1 MNQYDLIVVGFGKAG
16 KTLAKFAAQQGKRV
30 AVIEKSAEMYGGT
43 CINIGCIPSKVL
55 VHDGIEAASF
65 NDAMQRKRDVVNAL
79 NSKNYHNLAD
89 EETVDVINMTASFKS
104 AHAIDLLN
112 AQGEAVQTI
121 EGKNIVINTGAKS
134 VIPNIKGIDT
144 SQRVYDSKAIMDL
157 TQQPKR
163 LVIVG
168 GGYIALEF
176 ASIFANF
183 GTTVT
188 VLERSDQILKRED
201 AVIAQQVTEGLTQ
214 KGIQF
219 IYNAETE
226 AIEDE
231 ADVTKVVTNQGT
243 FEADAVLV
251 ATGRKPNTEGL
262 NLEAAGVQLGQ
273 RGEIIVNDKLQT
285 SVDHIYAVGDV
296 HGGLQFTYI
305 SLDDFRIVKS
315 QLFGDGKRTLAQRG
329 VVPYT
334 MFIDPPMAR
343 VGMTATEAREKG
355 YDILENQVAVNTMPR
370 HKINNDTRGLF
381 KAVVDAKSGQ
391 VLGATL
397 YGQQSE
403 ELINIVK
410 LAIDQQLPYAVL
422 RDNIYTH
429 PTMAES
435 FNDLFNV

>member
-1 MNQYDLIVVGFGKAG
+1 MNQYDLIVVGFGKAVEDIG
-16 KTLAKFAAQQGKRV
+16 KFAAQQGKRV

-201 AVIAQQVTEGLTQ
+201 AVIAQQVTEDLTQ

-243 FEADAVLV
+243 FEADAILV

>member
-16 KTLAKFAAQQGKRV
+16 KTLAKFATQQGKRV

-104 AHAIDLLN
+104 AHAINLLN

-201 AVIAQQVTEGLTQ
+201 AVIAQQVTEDLTQ

-410 LAIDQQLPYAVL
+410 LAIDQQLPYAAL

>member
-30 AVIEKSAEMYGGT
+30 AVIEKSAEMNGGT

-201 AVIAQQVTEGLTQ
+201 AVIAQQVTEDLTQ

-243 FEADAVLV
+243 FEADAILV

>member
-157 TQQPKR
+157 MQQPKR

-201 AVIAQQVTEGLTQ
+201 AVIAQQVTEDLTQ

>member
-201 AVIAQQVTEGLTQ
+201 AVIAQQVTEDLTQ

-315 QLFGDGKRTLAQRG
+315 QLFGDGKCTLAQRG

>member
-201 AVIAQQVTEGLTQ
+201 AVIAQQVTEDLTQ

-343 VGMTATEAREKG
+343 VGMNATEAREKG

>member
-16 KTLAKFAAQQGKRV
+16 KTLAKFAAQQGKSV

-176 ASIFANF
+176 ASIFENF

-201 AVIAQQVTEGLTQ
+201 AVIAQQVTEDLTQ

>member
-121 EGKNIVINTGAKS
+121 EGKNIVINIGAKS

-201 AVIAQQVTEGLTQ
+201 AVIAQQVTEDLTQ

-231 ADVTKVVTNQGT
+231 ADVTKVVTNQDT

>member
-16 KTLAKFAAQQGKRV
+16 KTLAKFAAQQGKSV

-201 AVIAQQVTEGLTQ
+201 AVIAQQVTEDLTQ

-315 QLFGDGKRTLAQRG
+315 QVFGDGKRTLAQRG

-397 YGQQSE
+397 YGQESE

>member
-16 KTLAKFAAQQGKRV
+16 KTLAKFAAQQGKSV

-65 NDAMQRKRDVVNAL
+65 NDAMQRKRDVVSAL

-104 AHAIDLLN
+104 AHAINLVN

-201 AVIAQQVTEGLTQ
+201 AVIAQQVTEDLTQ

-397 YGQQSE
+397 YGQESE

>member
-1 MNQYDLIVVGFGKAG
+1 MKQYDLIVVGFGKAG
-16 KTLAKFAAQQGKRV
+16 KTLAKFAAQQGKSV

-201 AVIAQQVTEGLTQ
+201 AVIAQQVTEDLIQ

-243 FEADAVLV
+243 FEADAILV

-410 LAIDQQLPYAVL
+410 LAIDQKLPYAVL

>member
-89 EETVDVINMTASFKS
+89 EETVDVINMTASFRS

-201 AVIAQQVTEGLTQ
+201 AVIAQQVTEDLTQ

>member
-16 KTLAKFAAQQGKRV
+16 KTLAKFAAQQGKSV

-201 AVIAQQVTEGLTQ
+201 AVIAQQVTEDLTQ

-381 KAVVDAKSGQ
+381 KAVVDEKSGQ

-410 LAIDQQLPYAVL
+410 LAIDQQLPYTVL

>member
-121 EGKNIVINTGAKS
+121 EGKNIVINIGAKS

-201 AVIAQQVTEGLTQ
+201 AVIAQQVTEDLTQ

>member
-104 AHAIDLLN
+104 VHAIDLLN

-201 AVIAQQVTEGLTQ
+201 AVIAQQVTEDLTQ

>member
-16 KTLAKFAAQQGKRV
+16 KTLAKFAAQQGKSV

-55 VHDGIEAASF
+55 VHDGIETASF

-201 AVIAQQVTEGLTQ
+201 AVIAQQVTEDLTQ

>member
-201 AVIAQQVTEGLTQ
+201 AVIAQQVTEDLTQ

-243 FEADAVLV
+243 FEADAILV

-273 RGEIIVNDKLQT
+273 HGEIIVNDKLQT

>member
-201 AVIAQQVTEGLTQ
+201 AVIAQQVTEDLTQ

-370 HKINNDTRGLF
+370 HKINNDTIGLF

>member
-201 AVIAQQVTEGLTQ
+201 AVIAQQVTEDLTQ

-285 SVDHIYAVGDV
+285 SIDHIYAVGDV

>member
-1 MNQYDLIVVGFGKAG
+1 MEKYDLIVVGFGKAG
-16 KTLAKFAAQQGKRV
+16 KTLAKFAAQQGKKV

-55 VHDGIEAASF
+55 VHDGIEAVSF
-65 NDAMQRKRDVVNAL
+65 NDAMQRKRDVVSAL
-79 NSKNYHNLAD
+79 NNKNYHNLAD
-89 EETVDVINMTASFKS
+89 EDTVDVINMTASFKS
-104 AHAIDLLN
+104 AHEIDLLN
-112 AQGEAVQTI
+112 AQGDTVKTI
-121 EGKNIVINTGAKS
+121 EGTNIVINTGAKS

-144 SQRVYDSKAIMDL
+144 SKRVYDSKAIMDL

-176 ASIFANF
+176 ASMFANF
-183 GTTVT
+183 GTEVT
-188 VLERSDQILKRED
+188 VLERADHVLKKED
-201 AVIAQQVTEGLTQ
+201 EAIAKQVTEDLTQ

-219 IYNAETE
+219 VFDAETE
-226 AIEDE
+226 AIQDE
-231 ADVTKVVTNQGT
+231 ADVTKVVTSQGT

-251 ATGRKPNTEGL
+251 ATGRKPNAEGL
-262 NLEAAGVQLGQ
+262 NLEAAGVQLGK
-273 RGEIIVNDKLQT
+273 RGEVVVNDKLQT

-296 HGGLQFTYI
+296 NGGLQFTYI

-315 QLFGDGKRTLAQRG
+315 QIFGDGQRTLEQRG
-329 VVPYT
+329 AVPYT
-334 MFIDPPMAR
+334 MFIDPPMSR
-343 VGMTATEAREKG
+343 VGMTAVEAREKG
-355 YDILENQVAVNTMPR
+355 YEVLENQVPVNTMPR

-397 YGQQSE
+397 YGKQSE

-410 LAIDQQLPYAVL
+410 LVIDQQLAYTVL
-422 RDNIYTH
+422 RDQIYTH

-435 FNDLFNV
+435 FNDLFNF

>member
-1 MNQYDLIVVGFGKAG
+1 MEKYDLIVVGFGKAG
-16 KTLAKFAAQQGKRV
+16 KTLAKFAAQQGKKV
-30 AVIEKSAEMYGGT
+30 ALIEKSAEMYGGT

-65 NDAMQRKRDVVNAL
+65 NDAMQRKRDVVSAL
-79 NSKNYHNLAD
+79 NNKNYHNLAD
-89 EETVDVINMTASFKS
+89 EANVDVINLTAAFKS
-104 AHAIDLLN
+104 AHEIDLLN
-112 AQGEAVQTI
+112 AQGDTVKTI
-121 EGKNIVINTGAKS
+121 EGTNIVINTGAKS

-144 SQRVYDSKAIMDL
+144 SKRVYDSKAMMDL

-183 GTTVT
+183 GTEVT
-188 VLERSDQILKRED
+188 VLERADHILKKED
-201 AVIAQQVTEGLTQ
+201 EAIAKQVTEDLTQ

-219 IYNAETE
+219 VFDAETE
-226 AIEDE
+226 AIQDE
-231 ADVTKVVTNQGT
+231 ADVTKVVTSQGT

-262 NLEAAGVQLGQ
+262 NLEAAGVQLGK
-273 RGEIIVNDKLQT
+273 RGEVVVNDKLQT

-296 HGGLQFTYI
+296 NGGLQFTYI

-315 QLFGDGKRTLAQRG
+315 QLFGDGQRTLEQRG
-329 VVPYT
+329 AVPYT
-334 MFIDPPMAR
+334 MFIDPPMSR
-343 VGMTATEAREKG
+343 VGMTAVEAREKG
-355 YDILENQVAVNTMPR
+355 YEVLENQVPVNTMPR

-397 YGQQSE
+397 YGKQSE

-410 LAIDQQLPYAVL
+410 LVIDQQLSYTVL
-422 RDNIYTH
+422 RDQIYTH

-435 FNDLFNV
+435 FNDLFNF

>member
-16 KTLAKFAAQQGKRV
+16 KTLAKFAAQQGKSV

-201 AVIAQQVTEGLTQ
+201 AVIAQQVTEDLTQ

-231 ADVTKVVTNQGT
+231 ADLTKVVTNQGT

-285 SVDHIYAVGDV
+285 SADHIYAVGDV

-397 YGQQSE
+397 YGQESE

>member
-16 KTLAKFAAQQGKRV
+16 KTLAKFAAQQGKSV

-201 AVIAQQVTEGLTQ
+201 AVIAQQVTEDLTQ

-285 SVDHIYAVGDV
+285 SVDHIYAIGDV

>member
-30 AVIEKSAEMYGGT
+30 AVIEKSAEMYGGA

-201 AVIAQQVTEGLTQ
+201 AVIAQQVTEDLTQ

-243 FEADAVLV
+243 FEADAILV

>member
-201 AVIAQQVTEGLTQ
+201 AVIAQQVTEDLTQ

-315 QLFGDGKRTLAQRG
+315 QLFSDGKRTLAQRG

>member
-1 MNQYDLIVVGFGKAG
+1 MEKYDLIVVGFGKAG
-16 KTLAKFAAQQGKRV
+16 KTLAKFAAQQGKKV

-55 VHDGIEAASF
+55 VHDGIEGTPF
-65 NDAMQRKRDVVNAL
+65 NDAMQRKRDVVSAL
-79 NSKNYHNLAD
+79 NNKNYHNLAD
-89 EETVDVINMTASFKS
+89 EANIDVINLTAAFKS
-104 AHAIDLLN
+104 AHEIDLLN
-112 AQGEAVQTI
+112 AQGDTVKTI
-121 EGKNIVINTGAKS
+121 EGTNIVINTGAKS

-144 SQRVYDSKAIMDL
+144 SKRVYDSKAMMDL

-176 ASIFANF
+176 ASMFANF
-183 GTTVT
+183 GTEVT
-188 VLERSDQILKRED
+188 VLERADHILKKED
-201 AVIAQQVTEGLTQ
+201 EAIAKQVTEDLTQ

-219 IYNAETE
+219 VFDAETE
-226 AIEDE
+226 AIQDE
-231 ADVTKVVTNQGT
+231 ADVTKVVTSQGT
-243 FEADAVLV
+243 FEADAVLI

-262 NLEAAGVQLGQ
+262 NLEAAGVQLGK
-273 RGEIIVNDKLQT
+273 RGEVVVNDKLQT

-296 HGGLQFTYI
+296 NGGLQFTYI

-315 QLFGDGKRTLAQRG
+315 QLFGDGQRTLEQRG
-329 VVPYT
+329 AVPYT
-334 MFIDPPMAR
+334 MFIDPPMSR
-343 VGMTATEAREKG
+343 VGMTAVEAREKG
-355 YDILENQVAVNTMPR
+355 YEVLENELPVHAMPR

-397 YGQQSE
+397 YGKQSE

-410 LAIDQQLPYAVL
+410 LVIDQQLPYAVL
-422 RDNIYTH
+422 RDQIYTH

-435 FNDLFNV
+435 FNDLFNF

>member
-201 AVIAQQVTEGLTQ
+201 AVIAQQVTEDLTQ

-334 MFIDPPMAR
+334 MFIDPPVAR

>member
-112 AQGEAVQTI
+112 AQGEAVQMI

-201 AVIAQQVTEGLTQ
+201 AVIAQQVTEDLTQ

-219 IYNAETE
+219 IYNAETK

>member
-16 KTLAKFAAQQGKRV
+16 KTLAKFAAQQGKSV

-55 VHDGIEAASF
+55 VHDGIEAVSF
-65 NDAMQRKRDVVNAL
+65 NDAMQRKRDVVSAL

-188 VLERSDQILKRED
+188 VLERSDLILKRED
-201 AVIAQQVTEGLTQ
+201 AVIAQQVTEDLTQ

>member
-16 KTLAKFAAQQGKRV
+16 KTLAKFAAQQGKSV

-201 AVIAQQVTEGLTQ
+201 AVIAQQVTEDLTQ

-381 KAVVDAKSGQ
+381 KAVVDTKSGQ

>member
-188 VLERSDQILKRED
+188 VLERSDHILKRED
-201 AVIAQQVTEGLTQ
+201 AVIAQQVTEDLTQ

-397 YGQQSE
+397 YGQESE

>member
-1 MNQYDLIVVGFGKAG
+1 MEKYDLIVVGFGKAG
-16 KTLAKFAAQQGKRV
+16 KTLAKFAAQQGKKV

-65 NDAMQRKRDVVNAL
+65 NDAMQRKRDVVSAL
-79 NSKNYHNLAD
+79 NNKNYHNLAD
-89 EETVDVINMTASFKS
+89 EDTVDVINMTASFKS
-104 AHAIDLLN
+104 ANEIDLLN
-112 AQGEAVQTI
+112 AQGDTVKTI
-121 EGKNIVINTGAKS
+121 EGTNIVINTGAKS

-144 SQRVYDSKAIMDL
+144 SKRVYDSKAMMDL

-176 ASIFANF
+176 ASMFANF
-183 GTTVT
+183 GTEVT
-188 VLERSDQILKRED
+188 VLERADHILKKED
-201 AVIAQQVTEGLTQ
+201 EAIAKQVTEDLTQ

-219 IYNAETE
+219 VFDAETE
-226 AIEDE
+226 AIQDE
-231 ADVTKVVTNQGT
+231 ADVTKVVTSQGT

-262 NLEAAGVQLGQ
+262 NLAAAGVQLGK
-273 RGEIIVNDKLQT
+273 RGEVVVNDKLQT

-296 HGGLQFTYI
+296 NGGLQFTYI

-315 QLFGDGKRTLAQRG
+315 QIFGDGQRTLEQRG
-329 VVPYT
+329 AVPYT
-334 MFIDPPMAR
+334 MFIDPPMSR
-343 VGMTATEAREKG
+343 VGMTAVEAREKG
-355 YDILENQVAVNTMPR
+355 YEVLENQVPVNTMPR

-397 YGQQSE
+397 YGKQSE

-410 LAIDQQLPYAVL
+410 LVIDQQLSYTVL

-435 FNDLFNV
+435 FNDLFNF

>member
-201 AVIAQQVTEGLTQ
+201 AVIAQQVTEDLIQ

-226 AIEDE
+226 AIEGE

-410 LAIDQQLPYAVL
+410 LAIDQKLPYAVL

>member
-188 VLERSDQILKRED
+188 VLEQSDQILKRED
-201 AVIAQQVTEGLTQ
+201 TVIAQQVTEDLTQ

>member
-16 KTLAKFAAQQGKRV
+16 KTLAKFAAQQGKSV

-201 AVIAQQVTEGLTQ
+201 AVIAQQVTEDLTQ

-422 RDNIYTH
+422 RDNVYTH

>member
-1 MNQYDLIVVGFGKAG
+1 MKQYDLIVVGFGKAG
-16 KTLAKFAAQQGKRV
+16 KTLAKFAAQQGKSV

-201 AVIAQQVTEGLTQ
+201 AVIAQQVTEDLTQ

-435 FNDLFNV
+435 FNDLFNL

>member
-201 AVIAQQVTEGLTQ
+201 AVIAQQVTEDLTQ

-243 FEADAVLV
+243 FEADAILV

-397 YGQQSE
+397 YGQESE